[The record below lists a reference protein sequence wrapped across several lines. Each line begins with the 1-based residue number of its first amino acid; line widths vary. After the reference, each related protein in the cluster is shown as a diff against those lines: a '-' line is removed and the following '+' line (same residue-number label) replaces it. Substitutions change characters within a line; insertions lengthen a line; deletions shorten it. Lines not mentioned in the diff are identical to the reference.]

1 MVKQATRGRQRP
13 LATLRTPVKATIYR
27 GKFRPFAALRY
38 LDTAALRRV
47 TRATIEIGTV
57 EAPGV
62 SCTLAAE
69 IRNGM
74 ITRLRPLPCAG
85 CTRRRAS
92 QAKLRRLLVEATRRI
107 EALGLPQLRLP
118 MPLKAAGTWGGKI
131 GPIVI
136 VIDEGIPCIW
146 IYIGDTVCV
155 FCVFDV
161 IAGLC
166 L

>member
-1 MVKQATRGRQRP
+1 MPRPATRRRDRP
-13 LATLRTPVKATIYR
+13 LATIREPFRARIYR
-27 GKFRPFAALRY
+27 GKFRPFESTRY

-47 TRATIEIGTV
+47 TRATIEIGTL

-69 IRNGM
+69 VRKGM
-74 ITRLRPLPCAG
+74 ITRLTPLPCAG
-85 CTRRRAS
+85 CTRRRAGKG
-92 QAKLRRLLVEATRRI
+92 KLRRILTEATRRI
-107 EALGLPQLRLP
+107 EALGQRQLRLP
-118 MPLKAAGTWGGKI
+118 MRLPASGTWGTTI

-136 VIDEGIPCIW
+136 VIDDGIPCIW
-146 IYIGDTVCV
+146 VYIGDTVCV

-161 IAGLC
+161 IEGIC